1 MRVPVHAIRAK
12 IIGPQPIAIAAPAAN
27 DLLSDFKLFA
37 ATYAAGFL
45 LVSLF
50 IA

>member
-1 MRVPVHAIRAK
+1 MPVA
-12 IIGPQPIAIAAPAAN
+12 QPVSADP
-27 DLLSDFKLFA
+27 KLFA

-45 LVSLF
+45 MVSLF